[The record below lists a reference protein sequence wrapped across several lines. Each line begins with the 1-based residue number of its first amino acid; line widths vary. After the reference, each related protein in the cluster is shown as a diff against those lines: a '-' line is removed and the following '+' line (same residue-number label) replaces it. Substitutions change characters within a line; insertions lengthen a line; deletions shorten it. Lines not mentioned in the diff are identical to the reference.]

1 MLSGTVDVWAR
12 LWPEGGPKGI
22 DDDCRLLEEIASFAA
37 CGGDPRRRTSARGQA
52 AVVASAIG
60 TAAGTCVRGRCRLGM
75 VSEREKDGSK
85 LEYTQ

>member
-1 MLSGTVDVWAR
+1 MPSDTVDVWAR

-22 DDDCRLLEEIASFAA
+22 DDDDRLLEEIASFPAR
-37 CGGDPRRRTSARGQA
+37 GGDPRRLTSVQGQA
-52 AVVASAIG
+52 AVVASATG

-75 VSEREKDGSK
+75 VSERERDGSK